1 MTTEKTIALA
11 TWTFVGKVMSLLFNT
26 LSRFVMAF
34 LPRRKHLMA
43 SSHLNHII
51 RDSVSKYSLMGIRAS
66 TYESGGR
73 EHKHSGHNTILF
85 PIVAK

>member
-1 MTTEKTIALA
+1 
-11 TWTFVGKVMSLLFNT
+11 
-26 LSRFVMAF
+26 
-34 LPRRKHLMA
+34 MA

-66 TYESGGR
+66 RYESGGR